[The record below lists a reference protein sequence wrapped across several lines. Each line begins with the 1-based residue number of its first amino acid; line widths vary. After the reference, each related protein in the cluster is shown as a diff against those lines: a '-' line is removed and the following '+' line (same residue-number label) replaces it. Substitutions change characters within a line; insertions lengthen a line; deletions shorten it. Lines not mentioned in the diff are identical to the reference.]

1 MGVTYKLTP
10 YARSR
15 RPLPGVPWRD
25 LTSEEYDA
33 ALAANPGMD
42 QRGYFE
48 PAEDEGTQA
57 PSPSPRRST
66 KADEPVTAEES
77 TDG

>member
-1 MGVTYKLTP
+1 MWKLTA
-10 YARSR
+10 YAKTR
-15 RPLPGVPWRD
+15 RPITGVNWRD
-25 LTSEEYDA
+25 LTDEEYEA

-48 PAEDEGTQA
+48 HVEEAAQAEQPVKTRV
-57 PSPSPRRST
+57 RR
-66 KADEPVTAEES
+66 AEES

>member
-1 MGVTYKLTP
+1 MGMTWRLTR
-10 YARSR
+10 YATTRRS
-15 RPLPGVPWRD
+15 LPGVPWRD
-25 LTSEEYDA
+25 LTDEEYES

-48 PAEDEGTQA
+48 PVEDEGTQA
-57 PSPSPRRST
+57 PSPSPRRPT

>member
-1 MGVTYKLTP
+1 MTYKLTA
-10 YARSR
+10 YAKTR
-15 RPLPGVPWRD
+15 RPLQGVPWRD
-25 LTSEEYDA
+25 LTDAEYEA

-48 PAEDEGTQA
+48 HVADETPA
-57 PSPSPRRST
+57 PSSRRST
-66 KADEPVTAEES
+66 RAAEPVTAEES